1 MLRAIFSDG
10 FICMFNSQFS
20 QLEQSIQRL
29 VQDNQQ
35 LQQALLQKEAELQTQ
50 RDELE
55 LLQLGMMES
64 EEQAEKAASRLDA
77 LLALFPQVSIPVAQ
91 TSAPTTAQA

>member
-1 MLRAIFSDG
+1 
-10 FICMFNSQFS
+10 MFNSQFS

-29 VQDNQQ
+29 LQDNQQ
-35 LQQALLQKEAELQTQ
+35 LQQALLQKEAELQAQ

-64 EEQAEKAASRLDA
+64 EDQAQQAASRLDA
-77 LLALFPQVSIPVAQ
+77 LLALFPQAAVS
-91 TSAPTTAQA
+91 TTAPATTQV

>member
-1 MLRAIFSDG
+1 MACCYAARHFFSWV
-10 FICMFNSQFS
+10 FSMFNSQFN

-29 VQDNQQ
+29 LQDNQQ
-35 LQQALLQKEAELQTQ
+35 LQQALAQKDAEIKAQ

-64 EEQAEKAASRLDA
+64 EEQAQQAASRFDA
-77 LLALFPQVSIPVAQ
+77 LLSLFPQAGHN
-91 TSAPTTAQA
+91 AG

>member
-1 MLRAIFSDG
+1 
-10 FICMFNSQFS
+10 MFNSQFS

-29 VQDNQQ
+29 LQDNQQ
-35 LQQALLQKEAELQTQ
+35 LQQALLQKEAELQAQ

-64 EEQAEKAASRLDA
+64 EEQAQQAASRLDA
-77 LLALFPQVSIPVAQ
+77 LLALFPQAAVS
-91 TSAPTTAQA
+91 TTAPATTQA

>member
-1 MLRAIFSDG
+1 
-10 FICMFNSQFS
+10 MFNSQFS

-29 VQDNQQ
+29 VLDNQQ
-35 LQQALLQKEAELQTQ
+35 LQQALLQKEAELQAQ

-64 EEQAEKAASRLDA
+64 EEQAQKAASRLDA
-77 LLALFPQVSIPVAQ
+77 LLALFPQTPVQNA
-91 TSAPTTAQA
+91 APATAQV